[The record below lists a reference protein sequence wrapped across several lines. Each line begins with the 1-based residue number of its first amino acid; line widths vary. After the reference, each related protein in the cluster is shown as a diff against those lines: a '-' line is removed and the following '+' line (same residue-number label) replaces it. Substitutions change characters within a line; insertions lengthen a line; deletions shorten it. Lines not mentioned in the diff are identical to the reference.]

1 MTSPGDD
8 MRDTRAPSE
17 RFLQDLASF
26 IVRRGR
32 WILGA
37 IAGIVVVVWL
47 ATGFY
52 TVENGSIAVVRRF
65 GAISEPA
72 APPGLHF
79 RMPNG
84 IEREMIF
91 PTGEVH
97 RLEVSGDNGVKL
109 DVITGDENIV
119 ATSLVVQYRV
129 TDAAR
134 YLFGCDLPEE
144 LVLQSVR
151 AAVLETAGAML
162 VDDLLTTGKARIQ
175 NDVRS
180 RAQELLR
187 DYGSGISLLT
197 VTLQSI
203 EPPTEAAAAFRS
215 VQDSRSESA
224 RTISDGR
231 MLSDHML
238 SLTRAEASRM
248 VEEAQAESEG
258 RVHGARGAAE
268 RFGALLTEYRR
279 SPEQT
284 REDLLQEK
292 LADVLPRTEVF
303 VLAPGESPRLDL
315 QLESTRKPT
324 TP

>member
-1 MTSPGDD
+1 MTEPGQD

-17 RFLQDLASF
+17 RFIQNLVSF
-26 IVRRGR
+26 VARRGP
-32 WILGA
+32 WLAGA
-37 IAGIVVVVWL
+37 VLVVSAIVWV

-52 TVENGSIAVVRRF
+52 TVDNGSIAVVRRF

-72 APPGLHF
+72 APPGLHV

-84 IEREMIF
+84 IEREEIF
-91 PTGEVH
+91 PTGEIH

-129 TDAAR
+129 TDAAS
-134 YLFGCDLPEE
+134 YLFGCDLPED

-151 AAVLETAGAML
+151 AAMLEVAGAML

-187 DYGSGISLLT
+187 VYGSGISLLT

-248 VEEAQAESEG
+248 VEEARAESEG

-268 RFGALLTEYRR
+268 RFTALLTEYRR
-279 SPEQT
+279 SPRQT
-284 REDLLQEK
+284 RDDLLQEK

-303 VLAPGESPRLDL
+303 ILAPGEAPRLDL
-315 QLESTRKPT
+315 QLESTRKPA